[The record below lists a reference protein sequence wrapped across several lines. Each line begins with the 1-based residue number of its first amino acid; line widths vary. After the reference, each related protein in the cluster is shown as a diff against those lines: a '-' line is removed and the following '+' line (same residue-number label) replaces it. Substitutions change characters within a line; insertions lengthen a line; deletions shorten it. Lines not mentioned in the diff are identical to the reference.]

1 MLTQPLQTIRR
12 TTAVTILSLVV
23 VLASFGAPAGANT
36 GKHPRKHPQKRA
48 LGALLPKRQV
58 DAVTPVGA
66 NAVALPPS
74 VDLSSDDVPV
84 GNQTKEVG
92 SCVTWAIDYA
102 MLGWY
107 ARHDGRA
114 DELFNPMYTY
124 SQIHLSATDRDGG
137 GSKPEAAMA
146 VAKAQGNDTIAH
158 YHTHSTTDFASKPNA
173 SDLAN
178 AARFKIA
185 DWQTLFSNKD
195 GSGGGSA
202 GDAMIETALAG
213 GKPVAITMNTRPG
226 FVMYDRTDWASATD

>member
-124 SQIHLSATDRDGG
+124 SQIHLSATGPDGG
-137 GSKPEAAMA
+137 GSKPEAAIDRREGPGQRHDRALPHAQHDGLREQAERLGPGERGKVQDLRLADA
-146 VAKAQGNDTIAH
+146 VLEQGRLGRRI
-158 YHTHSTTDFASKPNA
+158 
-173 SDLAN
+173 
-178 AARFKIA
+178 R
-185 DWQTLFSNKD
+185 
-195 GSGGGSA
+195 
-202 GDAMIETALAG
+202 
-213 GKPVAITMNTRPG
+213 R
-226 FVMYDRTDWASATD
+226 